1 MITVSVVAVPR
12 TIFYETLYRVRHM
25 LLLLLD
31 LIGLD
36 HGTNERC
43 WTEKQEQYVHRPR
56 AGRFLIAA
64 CSGAARVNT
73 CQYVTYLFIYC
84 TRTLLA
90 TCDMKSFFRLLSVS
104 V

>member
-1 MITVSVVAVPR
+1 VSVVAVPR

-43 WTEKQEQYVHRPR
+43 WTEKQEQDRDTHN
-56 AGRFLIAA
+56 
-64 CSGAARVNT
+64 NT
-73 CQYVTYLFIYC
+73 YIGQEQVAF
-84 TRTLLA
+84 
-90 TCDMKSFFRLLSVS
+90 
-104 V
+104 